1 MSETADGRRR
11 QMIKG
16 SEIPR
21 IYTPPLRELTPET
34 TMGYEIIE
42 FAEDVMKVTLLP
54 WQKWLVIHAFEIV
67 DEGDTW
73 RLRFRNVQVLV
84 ARQNGKTT
92 LGCVIALYFLYMLQ
106 VGLVLGTAQDVSNA
120 EDTWQSCVDLAQSNE
135 QLAEAIKHVWYTNG
149 SKRLQLSGNR
159 DYRVRASNRKAGRGK
174 SAELVLMDELR
185 EHQTWEAWAA
195 LSKTG
200 MARKNAIMW
209 CMSNAGDG
217 TSVVLRHFRMRAH
230 ARLGDPDGI
239 VKATGESELMAEDAS
254 DGSALGLFEWS
265 APPDADPG
273 DINAWAQAN
282 PSLGYTI
289 ELSSL
294 KAAFADDKP
303 DVWKTECLC
312 QWVTS
317 TVAPPFP
324 VDAWDAGK
332 DDLSRIAGDSPL
344 WFGVDIS
351 ADRAHASI
359 AVCGRRQDGNWHVE
373 LAEYRSG
380 SGWLVKWFQN
390 AAPNYSGGM
399 KVAMQSKG
407 APIASMLDVFKA
419 IDGLEIIECQ
429 GKDVAG
435 WCGRMYDAV
444 ASGIKDSG
452 IDATPIYHITQPAL
466 DLAANIAA
474 TRPMGD
480 GAWAWDRNK
489 SMEDI
494 SPLVAA
500 TMALGAATQVDIKQP
515 KVYDSIYNSR
525 GVLVV

>member
-1 MSETADGRRR
+1 
-11 QMIKG
+11 MIKG
-16 SEIPR
+16 KEIPR
-21 IYTPPLRELTPET
+21 IYTPPLRELTPDT

-42 FAEDVMKVTLLP
+42 FADKILQIELLP
-54 WQKWLVIHAFEIV
+54 WQRWLVIHAFEIV
-67 DEGDTW
+67 DVGNTW

-92 LGCVIALYFLYMLQ
+92 LGCVIALYFLYLLE

-120 EDTWQSCVDLAQSNE
+120 EDTWQSCVELAQSNE

-149 SKRLQLSGNR
+149 SKRLQLVGNR

-174 SAELVLMDELR
+174 SADLVLMDELR

-200 MARKNAIMW
+200 MARKNAMMW

-217 TSVVLRHFRMRAH
+217 TSVVLRHFRIRAH
-230 ARLGDPDGI
+230 AQLGDPDGI
-239 VKATGESELMAEDAS
+239 VKALGETEPIADDSAE
-254 DGSALGLFEWS
+254 GSALGLFEWS
-265 APPDADPG
+265 APPNADPG
-273 DINAWAQAN
+273 DIDAWAQAN
-282 PSLGYTI
+282 PSLNYTI
-289 ELSSL
+289 ELATI
-294 KAAFADDKP
+294 KAAYADDPK
-303 DVWKTECLC
+303 DVFKTECLC

-332 DDLSRIAGDSPL
+332 DEQSCIADDSPL
-344 WFGVDIS
+344 WFGVDVS
-351 ADRAHASI
+351 ADRTHSSI
-359 AVCGRRQDGNWHVE
+359 AVCGRRADGAWHVE
-373 LAEYRSG
+373 LAEYRAG
-380 SGWLVKWFQN
+380 TGWLIKWFMA
-390 AAPNYSGGM
+390 AAPNYQGGM
-399 KVAMQSKG
+399 KVALQSKG
-407 APIASMLDVFKA
+407 APIASMMDVIGA
-419 IDGLEIIECQ
+419 IEGVEIIECS

-444 ASGIKDSG
+444 AASTEEA
-452 IDATPIYHITQPAL
+452 IDAVPVYHITQPAL

-500 TMALGAATQVDIKQP
+500 TMALGAATQIDNKQT
-515 KVYDSIYNSR
+515 KVYESIYNQR